1 MKCLV
6 YGIYFIELVQSIL
19 VIETGFRTFVTSF
32 GNVEVFDRIETLW
45 LSVPILTAIG
55 EFSYIGHKRYLNIK
69 PRYILCP
76 RILCPSDQHF
86 STIEESRGSDYCCKS
101 SKNSACIQGLKVASY
116 IALFHP
122 TWWWDSSWG

>member
-1 MKCLV
+1 MKYLV

-55 EFSYIGHKRYLNIK
+55 EFSYIGHKR
-69 PRYILCP
+69 
-76 RILCPSDQHF
+76 QTF
-86 STIEESRGSDYCCKS
+86 
-101 SKNSACIQGLKVASY
+101 
-116 IALFHP
+116 
-122 TWWWDSSWG
+122 

>member
-55 EFSYIGHKRYLNIK
+55 EFSYIGRKR
-69 PRYILCP
+69 
-76 RILCPSDQHF
+76 QTF
-86 STIEESRGSDYCCKS
+86 
-101 SKNSACIQGLKVASY
+101 
-116 IALFHP
+116 
-122 TWWWDSSWG
+122 